1 MNPKLQVALHIFVS
15 AVASFS
21 TAVVIMFASLI
32 PMFIHSVS
40 TFRTEP
46 QPGMIRILK
55 LFVPAPPP
63 QTEFE
68 YAWAILLI
76 LLFWFYLRA
85 FERLQLNAL
94 SVMLAV
100 VSFFVTSLICLG
112 GCVAS
117 LYECMCD
124 PPEPL
129 FSHQIITYTFST
141 VLFLGLLGAIA
152 NFEIQAWRRRSA
164 ARSNS
169 HSPTPT
175 PADETSKPS

>member
-1 MNPKLQVALHIFVS
+1 MNRKLQLAIRIFVS

-21 TAVVIMFASLI
+21 TAVVITFASLI
-32 PMFIHSVS
+32 PMFIHSVPI
-40 TFRTEP
+40 FRTET
-46 QPGMIRILK
+46 QPVMIRILK

-63 QTEFE
+63 GTEFE

-85 FERLQLNAL
+85 FEHHHLDAL

-100 VSFFVTSLICLG
+100 VLFFVTSLMCLG
-112 GCVAS
+112 GCVAG

-124 PPEPL
+124 PPEPP

-164 ARSNS
+164 TVSKTQP
-169 HSPTPT
+169 SP
-175 PADETSKPS
+175 PAPSDETSKTS